1 MLPTRLRRRSTTPA
15 TWLLTAAAPA
25 RSASAARTRPIRA
38 SSPSPPSSTTGARTS
53 ASRAPRTLPK
63 SPKPLPDFHFDGEDY
78 PMKKFVNDP
87 ANFVPEFMKGIALA
101 NRDLLDFN
109 AEFQMITRRGSAPA
123 NAYLL
128 AFSARFLLITRK
140 GGAAAGIVSIVQ
152 GLGWGHEPV
161 HVMAVGPGM
170 LTGACQAA
178 VFAAPPV
185 GAGYETVKK
194 CAAEAG
200 V

>member
-109 AEFQMITRRGSAPA
+109 AEFQMITR
-123 NAYLL
+123 
-128 AFSARFLLITRK
+128 K
-140 GGAAAGIVSIVQ
+140 GGAQAGKVSIVQ
-152 GLGWGHEPV
+152 GSGSGHEPA

-170 LTGACQAA
+170 LTSACQDTI
-178 VFAAPPV
+178 FTAPPIN
-185 GAGYETVKK
+185 ACYETIKK
-194 CAAEAG
+194 YASDASVLMLINNYQGDRMAWDM
-200 V
+200 